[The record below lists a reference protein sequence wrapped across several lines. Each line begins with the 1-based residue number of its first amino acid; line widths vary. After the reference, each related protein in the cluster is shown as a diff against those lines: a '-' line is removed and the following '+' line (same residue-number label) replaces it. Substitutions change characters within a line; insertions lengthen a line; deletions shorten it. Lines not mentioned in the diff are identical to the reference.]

1 MKIEKLLKDFTARI
15 PEVSEM
21 NYWER
26 LKHLKMNSEQRRIE
40 RYKIIYVWKVLERLV
55 PDANLVLAN
64 TESDRV
70 GRKCKIPPLKLKERK
85 KREES
90 FQVAGPML
98 FNCLPKEIRNLK
110 NVGVQ
115 EFKEVLDCFLS
126 SLPDEPKIGG
136 ANPLNSE
143 KSNSIIHQVSRG
155 EWGGLES
162 PGDEPSL

>member
-40 RYKIIYVWKVLERLV
+40 RYKIIYVWKVLEGLV
-55 PDANLVLAN
+55 PEANLVLAN

-90 FQVAGPML
+90 FQVA
-98 FNCLPKEIRNLK
+98 E
-110 NVGVQ
+110 
-115 EFKEVLDCFLS
+115 
-126 SLPDEPKIGG
+126 
-136 ANPLNSE
+136 
-143 KSNSIIHQVSRG
+143 
-155 EWGGLES
+155 
-162 PGDEPSL
+162 